1 MFGSFYSDCIKKMTL
16 LSLIMLDLLVFQLV
30 PDSDDKRAG
39 FFSHLKYEKQRQ
51 IRTIFSIFFFMDDE
65 KNHKAIF
72 LYAMK

>member
-1 MFGSFYSDCIKKMTL
+1 
-16 LSLIMLDLLVFQLV
+16 MLDLLVFQLV